1 MSKALMRR
9 AVREFGSQDKLA
21 AAIGFSQTAVRIA
34 LVNGHVSPLM
44 AYRIH
49 VATAGRFKYVD
60 LCPLLDPARQ
70 LELARKHVNGVPK

>member
-1 MSKALMRR
+1 MSKILMRR

-34 LVNGHVSPLM
+34 MVKGHVSPLM

-49 VATAGRFKYVD
+49 IATKGRYSYAD
-60 LCPLLDPARQ
+60 LCPLLDSTRQ
-70 LELARKHVNGVPK
+70 LQLARKHINGVPK